1 MFGFAAEAV
10 SCAQL
15 QEFHTVVNCYIKSA
29 KNGYFGKI
37 QRHENCSKLPLSK
50 VLVEQVESLSGAKR
64 WLHYSYA
71 SFTCVNL

>member
-10 SCAQL
+10 SFAQL

-37 QRHENCSKLPLSK
+37 QRHDNCSKLPLS
-50 VLVEQVESLSGAKR
+50 ESIGGAG
-64 WLHYSYA
+64 
-71 SFTCVNL
+71 